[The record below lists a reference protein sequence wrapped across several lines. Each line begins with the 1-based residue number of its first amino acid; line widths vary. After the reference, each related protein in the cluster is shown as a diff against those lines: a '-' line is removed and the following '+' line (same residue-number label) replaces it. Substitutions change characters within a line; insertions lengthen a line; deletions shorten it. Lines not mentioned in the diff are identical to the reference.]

1 VFRYGLSVARYAI
14 NEFRRCKQTQAA
26 RAGRSNCQSDT
37 THDIMNTSGK
47 RLAQMR
53 ANPKDDWRVDELE
66 TVAIACGM
74 KVRKSGG
81 SHVVFSHPA
90 ATLRVTV
97 PARRPVKP
105 VYIRQFVELV
115 DEIQGTS

>member
-1 VFRYGLSVARYAI
+1 
-14 NEFRRCKQTQAA
+14 
-26 RAGRSNCQSDT
+26 
-37 THDIMNTSGK
+37 MNTGVR

-53 ANPKDDWRVDELE
+53 ANPKGNWCIEELE
-66 TVAIACGM
+66 TIATACGM

-81 SHVVFSHPA
+81 SHAVFSHPA

-97 PARRPVKP
+97 PTRRPIKP

-115 DEIQGTS
+115 EEIQGMP

>member
-1 VFRYGLSVARYAI
+1 
-14 NEFRRCKQTQAA
+14 
-26 RAGRSNCQSDT
+26 
-37 THDIMNTSGK
+37 MNTSAK
-47 RLAQMR
+47 RLTQMR
-53 ANPKDDWRVDELE
+53 AHPKGNWRIEELE
-66 TVAIACGM
+66 TVAMACGM

-81 SHVVFSHPA
+81 SHAVFSHPT

-97 PARRPVKP
+97 PVRRPIKP